1 MFRDQNPILIYNYSL
16 GGLITN
22 DKDHFILGLSTSI
35 KVDWTKSYIVLPL
48 SSRSIRLIK
57 KLNSRSYPH
66 QKKRRSWIQGPK
78 NHMHNVRLNPK
89 KSDTAKLE
97 LTTQFRPSA
106 SQNSILRLET
116 TKLDPL
122 MDVLVKYFCLFIY
135 FNYTLFTQSLHHI
148 SN

>member
-1 MFRDQNPILIYNYSL
+1 
-16 GGLITN
+16 
-22 DKDHFILGLSTSI
+22 
-35 KVDWTKSYIVLPL
+35 
-48 SSRSIRLIK
+48 
-57 KLNSRSYPH
+57 
-66 QKKRRSWIQGPK
+66 
-78 NHMHNVRLNPK
+78 MHNVRLNPK
-89 KSDTAKLE
+89 KNDTAKLE

-122 MDVLVKYFCLFIY
+122 MDVLVKYFYLFIY

>member
-1 MFRDQNPILIYNYSL
+1 
-16 GGLITN
+16 
-22 DKDHFILGLSTSI
+22 
-35 KVDWTKSYIVLPL
+35 
-48 SSRSIRLIK
+48 
-57 KLNSRSYPH
+57 
-66 QKKRRSWIQGPK
+66 
-78 NHMHNVRLNPK
+78 MHNVRLNPK

-97 LTTQFRPSA
+97 LTTQFRPST

-122 MDVLVKYFCLFIY
+122 MDVLVKYFYLFIY